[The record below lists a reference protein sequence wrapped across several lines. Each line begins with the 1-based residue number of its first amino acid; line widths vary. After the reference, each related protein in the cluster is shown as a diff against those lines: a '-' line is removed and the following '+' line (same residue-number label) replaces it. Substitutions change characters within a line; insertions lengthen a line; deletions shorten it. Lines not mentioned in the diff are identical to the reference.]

1 MSKGEKKAAYFEK
14 LETLLTTYQSIF
26 IVNVD
31 NVGSQQM
38 HMSRRALR
46 GEAEVLMG
54 KNTMVRRALKLL
66 APKNPQLESL
76 MPFVRGNVGF
86 VFTNNTDLK
95 QVREKITS
103 NRVAAPARA
112 GAIAPVDVFVPA
124 GNTGMEPGM
133 TSFFQALSIPT
144 KIARGTIEITSDVH
158 LVKVGDKVGASEAT
172 LLNKLNISPFTYGMS
187 VVQIYDNGN
196 TFSPS
201 VLDISEDDLVK
212 RLVESITTIAAISLG
227 ANYLTLPAV
236 PHLLINRFK
245 DVLAISIATDY
256 TIDAAKS
263 IKELLDNPE
272 AMAAAAAA
280 ASASSAA
287 APAAGAAATEKAAAA
302 EEEESDDD
310 MGFGLFD

>member
-1 MSKGEKKAAYFEK
+1 MGLSKGEKKAAYFGK
-14 LETLLTTYQSIF
+14 LENLLSSFKSIF

-38 HMSRRALR
+38 HMIRRALR
-46 GEAEVLMG
+46 GDAEILMG

-66 APKNPQLESL
+66 APENPQYETLL
-76 MPFVRGNVGF
+76 PFVRGNVGF
-86 VFTNNTDLK
+86 VFTNRDLK
-95 QVREKITS
+95 DIREKIIS

-112 GAIAPVDVFVPA
+112 GALAPVDVFVPA

-144 KIARGTIEITSDVH
+144 KIARGSIEITSDVH

-172 LLNKLNISPFTYGMS
+172 LLNKLNISPFTYGLS
-187 VVQIYDNGN
+187 VVQIYDNGT
-196 TFSPS
+196 TFSSS
-201 VLDISEDDLVK
+201 VLDITDEDLIT
-212 RLVESITTIAAISLG
+212 RLMEGINAVASISLA
-227 ANYLTLPAV
+227 ANYLSLPAV
-236 PHLLINRFK
+236 PHITINLFK
-245 DVLAISIATDY
+245 EILAISVATDY
-256 TIDAAKS
+256 TITAAES
-263 IKELLDNPE
+263 IKELLANPE

-280 ASASSAA
+280 ASASSAT
-287 APAAGAAATEKAAAA
+287 PAAGGAATAAVVE